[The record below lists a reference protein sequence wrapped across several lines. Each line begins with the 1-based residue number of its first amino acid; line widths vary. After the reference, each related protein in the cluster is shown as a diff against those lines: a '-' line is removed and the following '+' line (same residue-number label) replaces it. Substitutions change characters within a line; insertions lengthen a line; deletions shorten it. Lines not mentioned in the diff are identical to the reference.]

1 MSKNNKAVRG
11 LLYGKINRAVIRR
24 EGKIIEAIPYD
35 QLVREVR
42 DAQHNS
48 RTGDHDPQHASLKE
62 VALAAAKLRD
72 AVENGLPTR
81 RKWSALVKAL
91 SELESTESSQT

>member
-11 LLYGKINRAVIRR
+11 LLYGKINRAVIMH

-35 QLVREVR
+35 QLVCEVR

-48 RTGDHDPQHASLKE
+48 CTDHDPRHAGLEE
-62 VALAAAKLRD
+62 VALAATKLRD

-91 SELESTESSQT
+91 SELENTESAQT